1 MICGWP
7 ALAPARRWVSQ
18 LWAKAPPRLGVPFS
32 AGPATAAG
40 RAGDSDPG
48 RLHHRRTYGGRV
60 AKGNRSREG
69 NLRVVPLGRFP
80 FEGEPCVAQG
90 NRLGLAPHPAVYA
103 TRGLELTAAA
113 TLASLRRGYRG
124 RRPAGCTRCPCS
136 ESRLCPS
143 YLKDPTPGEGGS
155 FPGRD
160 AIRTGTAFS
169 RDCSAQIPPAP
180 PLASRLRALR
190 AAPRPRR
197 RRGSGRG
204 CGRRFG
210 GPPKPPPP
218 PRRPRRG
225 RRRV

>member
-1 MICGWP
+1 MCGLGWPPLGVGSRCCGPRPRP
-7 ALAPARRWVSQ
+7 ALA
-18 LWAKAPPRLGVPFS
+18 F
-32 AGPATAAG
+32 
-40 RAGDSDPG
+40 
-48 RLHHRRTYGGRV
+48 
-60 AKGNRSREG
+60 RSRQD
-69 NLRVVPLGRFP
+69 RPLPQAARSTRIRAVCSIG
-80 FEGEPCVAQG
+80 GHLSAAASHAQG
-90 NRLGLAPHPAVYA
+90 NRLGEAPHPAGYA
-103 TRGLELTAAA
+103 TRGLELTAAT
-113 TLASLRRGYRG
+113 TLATLRRGYRG